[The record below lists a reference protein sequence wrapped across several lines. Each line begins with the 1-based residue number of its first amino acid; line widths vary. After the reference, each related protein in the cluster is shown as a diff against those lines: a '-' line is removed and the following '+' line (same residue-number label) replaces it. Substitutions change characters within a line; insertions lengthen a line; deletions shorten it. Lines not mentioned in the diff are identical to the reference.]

1 MPRFNVSQPVLPRVA
16 YILLFSLYI
25 GVFLNLAFYKQAWS
39 LIAPDRIGNILFFL
53 SMPIVALCVIN
64 SVVTLASFF
73 WLDRITI
80 ALFIIVAAIAQYFI
94 QHYGIVLDR
103 SMITN
108 MVDTTPAESLALLT
122 PKMILVI
129 FFTGFFMAAPAFWP
143 AFKKSVPVWKGLLQ
157 RGISLVISVA
167 LIALIAM
174 FFYKDYASLIRN
186 NHQLLKSLSPSNFIA
201 ASLSYYNH
209 HERANLPRVKIGE
222 DAHQR
227 PQMLNGPKKNLTIL
241 VVGETSRAANFSLGG
256 YPRST
261 NPLLAEEDVVYFPEV
276 SSCGTSTAVSVPCM
290 FSNMPRRHYDDAL
303 ASHQEGLLDIIQ
315 RAGLSVLW
323 HENDAGCK
331 GACDRVLNQDMTAL
345 NLPGMC
351 IKGECY
357 DEVLFHGLETYINQ
371 LQGNGVIVLH
381 TIGSHGPT
389 YNHRYPPA
397 FRKFTPTCETKQIQE
412 CSQEQLINT
421 YDNTILY
428 ADYIVDKAIE
438 LLKAHQ
444 EKFTTSLVYLSDHGE
459 SLGEK
464 GVYLHGLPYAI
475 APEFQTRVP
484 LLIWLSPD
492 YQQRYAVDYTCLN
505 RLATSQ
511 KYSQDNLFSTMLG
524 MTGVQ
529 TREYV
534 AADDILATCRNQP
547 AQNKSDKAPDR
558 TLKQ

>member
-1 MPRFNVSQPVLPRVA
+1 MPRFTISQPVMHRVTF
-16 YILLFSLYI
+16 IILFSIYI
-25 GVFLNLAFYKQAWS
+25 SVFLNLAFYRQAYS
-39 LIAPDRIGNILFFL
+39 LIPLNELKNILFLF
-53 SMPIVALCVIN
+53 SMPLVAFSVIN
-64 SVVTLASFF
+64 IVVTIASFL

-80 ALFIIVAAIAQYFI
+80 ALFIFVSATAQYFI
-94 QHYGIVLDR
+94 QHYGIILDR

-108 MVDTTPAESLALLT
+108 MVDTTPAESMALLT
-122 PKMILVI
+122 PKMIVVI
-129 FFTGFFMAAPAFWP
+129 FFTGIFMAVLAFWP
-143 AFKKSVPVWKGLLQ
+143 AFKKSVPVWKGVLERAL
-157 RGISLVISVA
+157 SLVISVV
-167 LIALIAM
+167 LIAVIAM
-174 FFYKDYASLIRN
+174 LFYKDYASLFRN
-186 NHQLLKSLSPSNFIA
+186 NHELVKSLSPSNFIA

-209 HERANLPRVKIGE
+209 RERANLPLVKIGE
-222 DAHQR
+222 DAHQL
-227 PQMLNGPKKNLTIL
+227 PHMLNGPKKNLTIL

-256 YPRST
+256 YSRPT
-261 NPLLAEEDVVYFPEV
+261 NPLLAEDDVVYFPDV

-290 FSNMPRRHYDDAL
+290 FSNMPRKHYDDAL

-323 HENDAGCK
+323 NENDAGCK
-331 GACDRVLNQDMTAL
+331 GACERIPNQDMTAL

-357 DEVLFHGLETYINQ
+357 DEVLFHGLEEYIKQ
-371 LQGNGVIVLH
+371 LQGNGLIVLH

-397 FRKFTPTCETKQIQE
+397 FRKFTPTCETNQIQE
-412 CSQEQLINT
+412 CSQDQLINT

-444 EKFTTSLVYLSDHGE
+444 DEFTTSLVYLSDHGE

-475 APEFQTRVP
+475 APEAQTRVP

-492 YQQRYAVDYTCLN
+492 YQQRYAVDYKCLSQQ
-505 RLATSQ
+505 ATTQ

-524 MTGVQ
+524 ITGVQ

-534 AADDILATCRNQP
+534 SSDDIVASCRN
-547 AQNKSDKAPDR
+547 KSGQK
-558 TLKQ
+558 

>member
-1 MPRFNVSQPVLPRVA
+1 MPRFNVSQPVLPRA
-16 YILLFSLYI
+16 AFILLFSLYI
-25 GVFLNLAFYKQAWS
+25 AVFLNFPFYKQAWS

-73 WLDRITI
+73 WLDRITL
-80 ALFIIVAAIAQYFI
+80 ALFIVVAAIAQYFI

-129 FFTGFFMAAPAFWP
+129 FFTGFFMAALTFWP
-143 AFKKSVPVWKGLLQ
+143 AFRKSVPVWKGLLQ
-157 RGISLVISVA
+157 RGLSLVISVA

-186 NHQLLKSLSPSNFIA
+186 NHELLKSLSPSNFIA

-209 HERANLPRVKIGE
+209 RERANLPLVKIGE

-256 YPRST
+256 YPRPT
-261 NPLLAEEDVVYFPEV
+261 NPLLTEEDVVYFPDV
-276 SSCGTSTAVSVPCM
+276 ASCGTSTAVSVPCM

-331 GACDRVLNQDMTAL
+331 GACDRVPNQDMTAL
-345 NLPGMC
+345 NLPEMC

-357 DEVLFHGLETYINQ
+357 DEVLFHGLEAYINQ
-371 LQGNGVIVLH
+371 LKGNGVIVLH

-421 YDNTILY
+421 YDNTLLY

-492 YQQRYAVDYTCLN
+492 YQQRYGVDYTCLN

-511 KYSQDNLFSTMLG
+511 KHSQDNLFSTMLG

-534 AADDILATCRNQP
+534 AADDILATCRNQL

-558 TLKQ
+558 ALKQ

>member
-1 MPRFNVSQPVLPRVA
+1 MYQLHISRPTLHRVT
-16 YILLFSLYI
+16 YIMLFSLYI
-25 GVFLNLAFYKQAWS
+25 SVGLNIAYYRQALA
-39 LIAPDRIGNILFFL
+39 LIPLTDMHNIFFFL
-53 SMPIVALCVIN
+53 SMPVVAFSVIN
-64 SVVTLASFF
+64 IVVTLASFL
-73 WLDRITI
+73 WLDRVTV
-80 ALFIIVAAIAQYFI
+80 ALFIIVSAAAQYFI

-108 MVDTTPAESLALLT
+108 IMDTTPAESMALLT
-122 PKMILVI
+122 PRMAGVI
-129 FFTGFFMAAPAFWP
+129 FLSGFVMAAFAFWP
-143 AFKKSVPVWKGLLQ
+143 RFKKNNPLWKSLAS
-157 RGISLVISVA
+157 RGINLLLSVA
-167 LIALIAM
+167 LIALVAM
-174 FFYKDYASLIRN
+174 LFYKDYASLFRN
-186 NHQLLKSLSPSNFIA
+186 NRELVKALSPSNFIA
-201 ASLSYYNH
+201 ASLSYYH
-209 HERANLPRVKIGE
+209 HRERANLPLVKIGE
-222 DAHQR
+222 DARQL
-227 PQMLNGPKKNLTIL
+227 PAMLNGLKKNLTIL

-256 YPRST
+256 YPRPT
-261 NPLLAEEDVVYFPEV
+261 NPLLAEEEVVYFPDV
-276 SSCGTSTAVSVPCM
+276 SSCGTATAVSVPCM
-290 FSNMPRRHYDDAL
+290 FSNMPRAHYDDAL

-331 GACDRVLNQDMTAL
+331 GACDRVPNQDMTAL

-351 IKGECY
+351 INGECY
-357 DEVLFHGLETYINQ
+357 DEVLFHGLEDYIAR

-397 FRKFTPTCETKQIQE
+397 FRQFTPTCETNQIQE

-444 EKFTTSLVYLSDHGE
+444 DRFTTSLVYLSDHGE

-475 APEFQTRVP
+475 APEVQTRVP

-492 YQQRYAVDYTCLN
+492 YQQRYGVDGNCL
-505 RLATSQ
+505 RQQAATRSW
-511 KYSQDNLFSTMLG
+511 SHDNLFSTMLG
-524 MTGVQ
+524 ITGVQ

-534 AADDILATCRNQP
+534 PSADMLNACRKEAMP
-547 AQNKSDKAPDR
+547 VR
-558 TLKQ
+558 G

>member
-1 MPRFNVSQPVLPRVA
+1 MPRFRISQPVMPRVTF
-16 YILLFSLYI
+16 IILFSLYI
-25 GVFLNLAFYKQAWS
+25 SIFLNLAFYRQAYS
-39 LIAPDRIGNILFFL
+39 LIPLNGLNNFLFFL
-53 SMPIVALCVIN
+53 SMPLVAFSVIN
-64 SVVTLASFF
+64 IVVTLASFL

-80 ALFIIVAAIAQYFI
+80 ALFIFVSATAQYFI
-94 QHYGIVLDR
+94 QHYGIILDR

-108 MVDTTPAESLALLT
+108 MVDTTPAETLALLT

-129 FFTGFFMAAPAFWP
+129 FFTGIFMAVLAFWP
-143 AFKKSVPVWKGLLQ
+143 AFRKSVPLWRGVIQ
-157 RGISLVISVA
+157 RGVSLVVSLA
-167 LIALIAM
+167 LIAVIAL
-174 FFYKDYASLIRN
+174 FFYKDYASLVRN
-186 NHQLLKSLSPSNFIA
+186 NHDLVKSLSPSNFIA

-209 HERANLPRVKIGE
+209 RERANLPLVKIGE
-222 DAHQR
+222 DAHQL
-227 PQMLNGPKKNLTIL
+227 PHMLNGSKKNLTIL
-241 VVGETSRAANFSLGG
+241 VLGETSRAANFSLGG
-256 YPRST
+256 YSRPT
-261 NPLLAEEDVVYFPEV
+261 NPMLEEDDVVYFPDV

-290 FSNMPRRHYDDAL
+290 FSNMPRKHYDDAL

-315 RAGLSVLW
+315 RSGLSVLW
-323 HENDAGCK
+323 NENDAGCK
-331 GACDRVLNQDMTAL
+331 GACDRVPNQDMTAL

-357 DEVLFHGLETYINQ
+357 DEVLFHGLEEYIKQ
-371 LQGNGVIVLH
+371 LQGNGLIVLH

-412 CSQEQLINT
+412 YSQDQLINT

-444 EKFTTSLVYLSDHGE
+444 DEFTTSLVYLSDHGE

-475 APEFQTRVP
+475 APEAQTRVP

-492 YQQRYAVDYTCLN
+492 YQQRYAVNYKCLSQQ
-505 RLATSQ
+505 ATTL

-524 MTGVQ
+524 ITGVQ

-534 AADDILATCRNQP
+534 TSDDIVASCRN
-547 AQNKSDKAPDR
+547 KSGQK
-558 TLKQ
+558 

>member
-1 MPRFNVSQPVLPRVA
+1 MPRFTISQPVMHRVTF
-16 YILLFSLYI
+16 IILFSIYI
-25 GVFLNLAFYKQAWS
+25 SVFLNLAFYRQAYS
-39 LIAPDRIGNILFFL
+39 LIPLNELKNILFLF
-53 SMPIVALCVIN
+53 SMPLVAFSVIN
-64 SVVTLASFF
+64 IVVTIASFL

-80 ALFIIVAAIAQYFI
+80 ALFIFVSATAQYFI
-94 QHYGIVLDR
+94 QHYGIILDR

-108 MVDTTPAESLALLT
+108 MVDTTPAESMALLT
-122 PKMILVI
+122 PKMIVVI
-129 FFTGFFMAAPAFWP
+129 FFTGIFMAVLAFWP
-143 AFKKSVPVWKGLLQ
+143 AFKKSVPVWKDVLERAL
-157 RGISLVISVA
+157 SLVISVV
-167 LIALIAM
+167 LIAVIAM
-174 FFYKDYASLIRN
+174 LFYKDYASLFRN
-186 NHQLLKSLSPSNFIA
+186 NHELVKSLSPSNFIA

-209 HERANLPRVKIGE
+209 RERANLPLVKIGE
-222 DAHQR
+222 DAHQ
-227 PQMLNGPKKNLTIL
+227 PPHMLNGPKKNLTIL

-256 YPRST
+256 YSRPT
-261 NPLLAEEDVVYFPEV
+261 NPLLAEDDVVYFPDV

-290 FSNMPRRHYDDAL
+290 FSNMPRKHYDDAL

-323 HENDAGCK
+323 NENDAGCK
-331 GACDRVLNQDMTAL
+331 GACERIPNQDMTAL

-357 DEVLFHGLETYINQ
+357 DEVLFHGLEEYIKQ
-371 LQGNGVIVLH
+371 LQGNGLIVLH

-397 FRKFTPTCETKQIQE
+397 FRKFTPTCETNQIQE
-412 CSQEQLINT
+412 CSQDQLINT

-444 EKFTTSLVYLSDHGE
+444 DEFTTSLVYLSDHGE

-475 APEFQTRVP
+475 APEAQTRVP

-492 YQQRYAVDYTCLN
+492 YQQRYAVDYKCLSQQ
-505 RLATSQ
+505 TTTQ

-524 MTGVQ
+524 ITGVQ

-534 AADDILATCRNQP
+534 SSDDIVASCRN
-547 AQNKSDKAPDR
+547 KSGQK
-558 TLKQ
+558 